1 MTRKLYYEN
10 AYQTEFEANVIS
22 CTKNKYY
29 EIILDATTF
38 YPEGGGQPADTGTLN
53 GIFVLD
59 TQESEQGIVHFM
71 KEPIEAGNRVVG
83 KIDWEK
89 RFLYSQQHSGE
100 HIFSGIVHE
109 MYGYD
114 NVGFHMGKDYV
125 TVDFNGV
132 LDEAQIETAE
142 RKTNEII
149 IQNEDI
155 RITYPS
161 KEELEK
167 LSYRSKKRL
176 EGDIRIVTIPNAD
189 ICACCGTHVEKTGEI
204 GMLKVT
210 SYENF
215 RGGTR
220 LTLQIGWQAY
230 ADYGMKSESVKC
242 ISNLLSAKPEKVVE
256 AVEKLQ
262 NTLSEMKLENR
273 KLKEQIFEAMT
284 AQIQNK
290 KEAVFFVADFGTD
303 DIRRLCDNVM
313 KLVTFAAVFSGNEQD
328 GYAYVLGSHQKDV
341 VAYGKQMNEAL
352 NGRGGGKDTM
362 FQGRTNA
369 SKEEIEKYLQENP
382 I

>member
-1 MTRKLYYEN
+1 MTKKLYYEN
-10 AYQTEFEANVIS
+10 AYQKDFEANVIS

-29 EIILDATTF
+29 EIILDATAF
-38 YPEGGGQPADTGTLN
+38 YPEGGGQPADTGYLN
-53 GIFVLD
+53 DVLVLD
-59 TQESEQGIVHFM
+59 TQESEQGIVHFT
-71 KEPIEAGNRVVG
+71 KEPIEEGTGVNG

-109 MYGYD
+109 MCGYD

-125 TVDFNGV
+125 TVDFSGV
-132 LDEAQIETAE
+132 LDEEQIKKAE
-142 RKTNEII
+142 RRTNEII

-155 RITYPS
+155 LITYPS
-161 KEELEK
+161 KEELEI
-167 LSYRSKKRL
+167 LPYRSKKKL

-189 ICACCGTHVEKTGEI
+189 ICACCGTHVAKTGEI
-204 GMLKVT
+204 GMLKVI
-210 SYENF
+210 SSENF

-230 ADYGMKSESVKC
+230 EDYDRKSESVKR

-256 AVEKLQ
+256 AVEKMQDAL
-262 NTLSEMKLENR
+262 TEMKLENGR
-273 KLKEQIFEAMT
+273 LKEQIFET
-284 AQIQNK
+284 ILAQTEA
-290 KEAVFFVADFGTD
+290 KEQAVLFVTEFNTD
-303 DIRRLCDNVM
+303 DIRRLCDKAM
-313 KLVTFAAVFSGNEQD
+313 KQVTFAAVFTGNEQS

-341 VAYGKQMNEAL
+341 VAYGKKMNEAL

-362 FQGRTNA
+362 FQGRMSA
-369 SKEEIEKYLQENP
+369 SREEIEAYLKENT